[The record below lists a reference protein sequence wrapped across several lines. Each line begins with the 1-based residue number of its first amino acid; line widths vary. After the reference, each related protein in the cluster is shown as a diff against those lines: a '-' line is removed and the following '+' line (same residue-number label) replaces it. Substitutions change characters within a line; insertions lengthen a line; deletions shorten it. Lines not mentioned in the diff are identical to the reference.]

1 MFFGLSLGKVWQV
14 CSNNP
19 SQSDGVNSA
28 MASVAAE
35 PFQVLHMDPMSD
47 VLKCNQLLVVHLCHL
62 MHYFGLS
69 LGKFGGYAA
78 NPSQSDGVNSAMAS
92 VAAEPFLVLHMDP
105 MSDVLMCNQL
115 LVAHLCHL
123 MPCFVL

>member
-1 MFFGLSLGKVWQV
+1 
-14 CSNNP
+14 
-19 SQSDGVNSA
+19 

-35 PFQVLHMDPMSD
+35 PF
-47 VLKCNQLLVVHLCHL
+47 
-62 MHYFGLS
+62 
-69 LGKFGGYAA
+69 
-78 NPSQSDGVNSAMAS
+78 
-92 VAAEPFLVLHMDP
+92 PFLHMDP